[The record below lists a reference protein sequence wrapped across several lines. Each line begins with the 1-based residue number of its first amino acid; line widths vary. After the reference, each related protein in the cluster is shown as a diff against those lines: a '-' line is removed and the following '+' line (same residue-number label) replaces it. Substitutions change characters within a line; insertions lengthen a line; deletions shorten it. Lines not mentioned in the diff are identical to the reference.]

1 MGVETAAALKFWSE
15 EDKDMVKAVLGPNAF
30 EHLIMSFLSCE
41 GLVAGVSDSAL
52 QQKLQYL
59 VELSSSINWTYSIF
73 WQLSRSKVGDYVLG
87 WGDGYFKEPKHG
99 EEMAQRFNESEAEQ
113 RMKKKVLQKLHI
125 FFGGAKDDDFAMGLD
140 NVSETEMFYLTS
152 MYYSFSRGVG
162 VPGKALG
169 SGQYIWLKDA
179 HRTSNNTSSR
189 SFLARSGGIQTILC
203 VPTDNGVVELGSV
216 DSIKENKE
224 VIQMIKSIFNDHQ
237 VQHQQ
242 LGHSR
247 GFPLSQSPA
256 RVTEFPFSREK
267 DVHASA
273 VVPFKLHEYGHPRKV
288 VGQDHH
294 KVFSQDLNSGRTK
307 PLVDDKVVSSKME
320 NRLLQPVLR
329 APNEHQHEYY
339 MNGDKILYGSNK
351 KGFQSIT
358 WNQAPS
364 SEVGDICNSRHD
376 YHKQKHGNGVVILN
390 NDVGSQHAHHNNNF
404 KWSKEEDKI
413 KEQHCQQQQSQMEF
427 SGTSRSIVSFRHS
440 MGESEHSDAEASCKD
455 GKSPLVDERR
465 PRKRGRK
472 PANGREEPLNHVEA
486 ERQRREKLNQRF
498 YALRAVV
505 PKISKMDKAS
515 LLGDAIAYIQEL
527 QKKLKDMEDEKETQ
541 EKSSHAPAVAPQGN
555 IPAVVNINSIPDVD
569 VQIINGDAVIRVSCS
584 QESHPVARVMLALQK
599 MQLDVQQADMSTAK
613 EMIFHTFVVKLNDAQ
628 ELTKE
633 KLVAAI
639 SA

>member
-1 MGVETAAALKFWSE
+1 MGAETAAALKFWND

-52 QQKLQYL
+52 QQKLQFL
-59 VELSSSINWTYSIF
+59 VEFSSSITWTYSIF
-73 WQLSRSKVGDYVLG
+73 WQLSRSKAGDYVLG

-99 EEMAQRFNESEAEQ
+99 DEMTRRFNESETEQ

-140 NVSETEMFYLTS
+140 NVSDTEMFYLTS
-152 MYYSFSRGVG
+152 MYYSFPRGVG
-162 VPGKALG
+162 VPGRALD

-179 HRTSNNTSSR
+179 HRTSNSISSR
-189 SFLARSGGIQTILC
+189 SFVARSGGIQTILC

-224 VIQMIKSIFNDHQ
+224 FVQMIRSIFNDHQ
-237 VQHQQ
+237 VQQ

-247 GFPLSQSPA
+247 GSALSQSPA
-256 RVTEFPFSREK
+256 RVPDIPSLSREK
-267 DVHASA
+267 DGHARA
-273 VVPFKLHEYGHPRKV
+273 VVPFKLYEYGDHQKAVAQDYSKV
-288 VGQDHH
+288 FGQDL
-294 KVFSQDLNSGRTK
+294 KSGKTRT
-307 PLVDDKVVSSKME
+307 LVDHKFVSSKME
-320 NRLLQPVLR
+320 SRFLHPVFR

-339 MNGDKILYGSNK
+339 LNDDKIFYGNNK

-358 WNQAPS
+358 LNQVCNS
-364 SEVGDICNSRHD
+364 KGGDIYNSRHD
-376 YHKQKHGNGVVILN
+376 YHQPKQENGVVIPN
-390 NDVGSQHAHHNNNF
+390 NDIGSQHVHHNNF
-404 KWSKEEDKI
+404 KCSKEENKI
-413 KEQHCQQQQSQMEF
+413 KEQQHQQQQSQMEF
-427 SGTSRSIVSFRHS
+427 SGTTRSIVSFRPC
-440 MGESEHSDAEASCKD
+440 MAESEHSDAEASCKD
-455 GKSPLVDERR
+455 DKSPLVDERR

-527 QKKLKDMEDEKETQ
+527 QKKLKDMEKEKETQ
-541 EKSSHAPAVAPQGN
+541 ENTSHAPSVAPQN
-555 IPAVVNINSIPDVD
+555 MPAVANINSIPDVD
-569 VQIINGDAVIRVSCS
+569 VQTVNGDAVIRVTCPR
-584 QESHPVARVMLALQK
+584 ECHPVARVMLALQE
-599 MQLDVQQADMSTAK
+599 MQLDVQHADMSTAK
-613 EMIFHTFVVKLNDAQ
+613 EMILHTFVVKLNGAQ
-628 ELTKE
+628 ELTKQ

-639 SA
+639 SG

>member
-1 MGVETAAALKFWSE
+1 MGVEKAAALKFWSE

-30 EHLIMSFLSCE
+30 EHLIMSFVSCE
-41 GLVAGVSDSAL
+41 GLVASVSDSAL
-52 QQKLQYL
+52 QQKLQHL
-59 VELSSSINWTYSIF
+59 VEFSSSINWTYSIF

-99 EEMAQRFNESEAEQ
+99 EEMARRFNESEIEQ
-113 RMKKKVLQKLHI
+113 RKKKKVLQKLHI
-125 FFGGAKDDDFAMGLD
+125 FFGGSKDDDFAMGLD
-140 NVSETEMFYLTS
+140 NVSDTEMFYLTS

-162 VPGKALG
+162 VPGKAFG

-179 HRTSNNTSSR
+179 HRTSNSTSSR

-224 VIQMIKSIFNDHQ
+224 VIRMIKSIFNDHQ
-237 VQHQQ
+237 VQQQQ

-247 GFPLSQSPA
+247 GFALTLSPA
-256 RVTEFPFSREK
+256 RVTEFPLSREK
-267 DVHASA
+267 DVHAIA
-273 VVPFKLHEYGHPRKV
+273 VVPSKLHEYGDPRKV
-288 VGQDHH
+288 FAQDHR
-294 KVFSQDLNSGRTK
+294 KVLSQDLNSGRTRT
-307 PLVDDKVVSSKME
+307 LVDDKVVFSKME
-320 NRLLQPVLR
+320 NQLFHPALR
-329 APNEHQHEYY
+329 APNEHQHKYY
-339 MNGDKILYGSNK
+339 MNGDKTFNGSNK
-351 KGFQSIT
+351 KEFQSIT
-358 WNQAPS
+358 WNQVCS
-364 SEVGDICNSRHD
+364 SEVGDIGNSHHD
-376 YHKQKHGNGVVILN
+376 YHQQKHGNGVVIPN
-390 NDVGSQHAHHNNNF
+390 NDIGSQHPHHKKF
-404 KWSKEEDKI
+404 KWSKEENKI
-413 KEQHCQQQQSQMEF
+413 KEQQCQQQQSQMEF
-427 SGTSRSIVSFRHS
+427 SGTSCSIVSFRHC

-455 GKSPLVDERR
+455 DKSPLVEERR

-527 QKKLKDMEDEKETQ
+527 QKKLKDMEKEKETQ

-555 IPAVVNINSIPDVD
+555 MLAVVNINSIPDVD
-569 VQIINGDAVIRVSCS
+569 VQIVNGDAVIRVSCPR
-584 QESHPVARVMLALQK
+584 ESHPVARVMLALQE

-639 SA
+639 SV

>member
-1 MGVETAAALKFWSE
+1 MGTETAAALKFWNE

-59 VELSSSINWTYSIF
+59 VEFSSSINWTYSIF

-99 EEMAQRFNESEAEQ
+99 EEMARRFNESETEQ

-140 NVSETEMFYLTS
+140 NVSDTEMFYLTS
-152 MYYSFSRGVG
+152 MYYSFPRGVG

-179 HRTSNNTSSR
+179 HRTSNSISRR
-189 SFLARSGGIQTILC
+189 SFVARSGGIQTILC
-203 VPTDNGVVELGSV
+203 VPTDTGVVELGSV

-224 VIQMIKSIFNDHQ
+224 VVQMIKSIFNDHQ
-237 VQHQQ
+237 VQQ

-247 GFPLSQSPA
+247 GSALSRSPA
-256 RVTEFPFSREK
+256 RVPEIHPLSREK
-267 DVHASA
+267 DVQESA
-273 VVPFKLHEYGHPRKV
+273 VVPFKLYEYGAHQKVVAQDYRKV
-288 VGQDHH
+288 FG
-294 KVFSQDLNSGRTK
+294 QDLNSGRTRT
-307 PLVDDKVVSSKME
+307 LVDDKFISSKME

-329 APNEHQHEYY
+329 APNGHQHEYY
-339 MNGDKILYGSNK
+339 LNGDKIFYGSNK
-351 KGFQSIT
+351 KEFQSIT
-358 WNQAPS
+358 LNQVCS
-364 SEVGDICNSRHD
+364 SEEGDINDRRHD
-376 YHKQKHGNGVVILN
+376 YHQQKHGNGVLILN
-390 NDVGSQHAHHNNNF
+390 NDNNNL
-404 KWSKEEDKI
+404 KWSKEENKI
-413 KEQHCQQQQSQMEF
+413 KERQRQQQQSQMEF
-427 SGTSRSIVSFRHS
+427 SGTSRSIVSLRHCVA
-440 MGESEHSDAEASCKD
+440 ESEHSDADAPCKD
-455 GKSPLVDERR
+455 DKSPLLDERR

-527 QKKLKDMEDEKETQ
+527 QKKLKDMEKEKETQ
-541 EKSSHAPAVAPQGN
+541 EKTSHAPAVAPQGN
-555 IPAVVNINSIPDVD
+555 IPAVVNNNSIFDVD
-569 VQIINGDAVIRVSCS
+569 VQIVNGDAVIRVTCPR
-584 QESHPVARVMLALQK
+584 ESHPVARVMLALQE
-599 MQLDVQQADMSTAK
+599 MQLDVQQADVSTAK
-613 EMIFHTFVVKLNDAQ
+613 EMIFHTFVVKLNGAQ

-639 SA
+639 SG